1 MRAVI
6 ASIIL
11 GSVSGVVLAQTVV
24 PRPTP
29 PTQDPSN
36 LQPLQES
43 TSEFRLPPLPPLA
56 QQTEAAPLRS
66 SQQLFVKQIRVE
78 GVTAFK
84 PAEIVAITGAYEN
97 RSVSSAE
104 LQSLRVALTR
114 LYVDKGYVSSG
125 VLLPDQE
132 VKDGAIVY
140 HAVEGSL
147 ARIELV
153 GDPATSR
160 RYVSGR
166 IKRHIEEPL
175 RVDDLQYALRYLE
188 QDPNIARLDAAL
200 APGDAPGES
209 VLRLAVDDEPRFSL
223 GLGADNHRSSSTGA
237 EHGTVLFSTRNLT
250 GYGEEFRAVVGISEG
265 TRDGSAI
272 LSVPL
277 TARNASLQ
285 LYYSN
290 SDADIVEDAFEAL
303 DIQSE
308 SESRGV
314 RLELPFVE
322 NLDTRFGVVLGF
334 EQNSSLTTLLGERFS
349 FSPGAQDGES
359 RTAVAFGGLDFTRRG
374 QSAVGALR
382 LTYRQGIDALDAT
395 IFEPQSDIERLFNP
409 TGADG
414 LFTAYQ
420 AQATYV
426 QRLNGIPMLRGVN
439 DRAQFVFR
447 TAAQISQDPLLS
459 LEKFAIGGVNTVRGL
474 PENLLVRDNGVT
486 ATLEFHVPIWGYR
499 PDPHPANLAFV
510 PFVDY
515 GRSWDKVDTD
525 RSPEG
530 RDTSEARH
538 VITSGLGML
547 WRPLRGLDV
556 QLYWGK
562 DIANNFEGDDPRD
575 FRNSDDLQDD
585 GFHFFVSYVGR
596 W

>member
-6 ASIIL
+6 AMIL
-11 GSVSGVVLAQTVV
+11 GGMSSVVLAQTVV

-36 LQPLQES
+36 LQPRQES
-43 TSEFRLPPLPPLA
+43 TSEFRLPTLPPA
-56 QQTEAAPLRS
+56 TESAPLQAS
-66 SQQLFVKQIRVE
+66 SRLLVKQIRVE

-84 PAEIVAITGAYEN
+84 PAEIAGLTGPYEN
-97 RSVSSAE
+97 RAVSSAE

-132 VKDGAIVY
+132 VKEGVVVY
-140 HAVEGSL
+140 RAVEGSL
-147 ARIELV
+147 TRVELV
-153 GDPATSR
+153 GDAATSP
-160 RYVSGR
+160 RYVASR
-166 IKRHIEEPL
+166 INRFVHRPL

-200 APGDAPGES
+200 APGDAAGEA
-209 VLRLAVDDEPRFSL
+209 VLRVGVDDEPRFSL

-237 EHGTVLFSTRNLT
+237 ERGTVFFSTRNLT
-250 GYGEEFRAVVGISEG
+250 GFGEEFRATVGSSEG
-265 TRDGSAI
+265 TTEGSAI
-272 LSVPL
+272 LAVPL
-277 TARNASLQ
+277 TARNVSLQ
-285 LYYSN
+285 FYYSN
-290 SDADIVEDAFEAL
+290 SDADIVEDAFEEL

-314 RLELPFVE
+314 RLEAPLVE
-322 NLDTRFGVVLGF
+322 NLDTRFSAVLGF
-334 EQNSSLTTLLGERFS
+334 ESNTSVTTLLGERFS

-359 RTAVAFGGLDFTRRG
+359 ETAVAIGGLEVTHRG
-374 QSAVGALR
+374 ESAVGALR

-395 IFEPQSDIERLFNP
+395 IFEPQTELERLFNP

-414 LFTAYQ
+414 EFTAYQ
-420 AQATYV
+420 AQATYI
-426 QRLNGIPMLRGVN
+426 QRLNGVPFLRGLN
-439 DRAQFVFR
+439 ERAQFVFR

-459 LEKFAIGGVNTVRGL
+459 LEKFAVGGVNTVRGV
-474 PENLLVRDNGVT
+474 PENLLVRDNGVA
-486 ATLEFHVPIWGYR
+486 ATIELHVPIWGYR
-499 PDPHPANLAFV
+499 AEPHPANLAFV

-515 GRSWDKVDTD
+515 GRSWDEVDTD
-525 RSPEG
+525 RSPDG

-538 VITSGLGML
+538 IVTSGIGLL
-547 WRPLRGLDV
+547 WKPFRGLDV

-562 DIANNFEGDDPRD
+562 DVANNFDGDDPRD
-575 FRNSDDLQDD
+575 FRSDEDLQDD
-585 GFHFFVSYVGR
+585 GLHFFVSYVAR